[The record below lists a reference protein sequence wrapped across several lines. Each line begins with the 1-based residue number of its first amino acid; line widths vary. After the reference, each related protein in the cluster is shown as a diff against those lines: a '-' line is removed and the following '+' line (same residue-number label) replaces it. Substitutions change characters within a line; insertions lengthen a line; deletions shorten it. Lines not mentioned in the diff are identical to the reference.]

1 MLISNFTHLFPE
13 MFYIQLPSE
22 MWFCRKTTKL

>member
-1 MLISNFTHLFPE
+1 

>member
-1 MLISNFTHLFPE
+1 

-22 MWFCRKTTKL
+22 MLFCWKTTKL